1 MDERSIVTL
10 GLRSSLVTGSTEW
23 KSPMI
28 PFSRNMRSSH
38 NAIVRATKRVM
49 ITEFDEGRR
58 NVLKSL
64 LAVSAGV
71 SDVGRVGN

>member
-1 MDERSIVTL
+1 
-10 GLRSSLVTGSTEW
+10 
-23 KSPMI
+23 MI